1 MAVLQNSDI
10 LKGSALQLFY
20 NGATIAFATSHTLSL
35 TVNTNEVLTKDHGDY
50 PAQVATTLN
59 WEVSAEN
66 LYSTAGNA
74 TLLQLAKAKTP
85 VTIKFAEVSNYSATD
100 EAGIVGVEQE
110 KTWTAGTVL
119 AEGKALINSYSV
131 NAGAGDNASIS
142 VTFTGVGPL
151 VTAGA

>member
-35 TVNTNEVLTKDHGDY
+35 TVNTNEVLTKEHGDY
-50 PAQVATTLN
+50 PAQVATTLT

-66 LYSTAGNA
+66 LYSTEGNA

-100 EAGIVGVEQE
+100 EPGVVGVEPE
-110 KTWTAGTVL
+110 KTWTAGTTL
-119 AEGKALINSYSV
+119 AEGKALITSYSV
-131 NAGAGDNASIS
+131 NASEGDNASIS
-142 VTFTGVGPL
+142 VTFSGFRPL
-151 VTAGA
+151 VTAE

>member
-35 TVNTNEVLTKDHGDY
+35 TVNTNEVLTKDHADY

-66 LYSTAGNA
+66 LYSTS
-74 TLLQLAKAKTP
+74 K
-85 VTIKFAEVSNYSATD
+85 
-100 EAGIVGVEQE
+100 E
-110 KTWTAGTVL
+110 KKVL
-119 AEGKALINSYSV
+119 I
-131 NAGAGDNASIS
+131 
-142 VTFTGVGPL
+142 
-151 VTAGA
+151 